1 MLNYNRYQVIQGR
14 CFVKSAIELA
24 MEKTGVGDRGKLTE
38 AQKEEI
44 AEIRSKA
51 NARMAEEE
59 IMFQKKTAG
68 MPAGDA
74 KTEIEAEYANTV
86 RKIREQ
92 MESDIEKAR
101 SNG

>member
-1 MLNYNRYQVIQGR
+1 
-14 CFVKSAIELA
+14 VKSAIELA
-24 MEKTGVGDRGKLTE
+24 MEKTGGGDGDKLTE
-38 AQKEEI
+38 AQKKEI
-44 AEIRSKA
+44 AEIRSRA

-74 KTEIEAEYANTV
+74 KAEIEAEYANTV
-86 RKIREQ
+86 RKIREK